1 MRKKGLYSGK
11 YALYHPTALNLFRH
25 ITFLFVKKTEHF
37 AKVEAALREHPY
49 TTHRSRIY
57 APKLGVYAEFN
68 FLKRDPELL
77 LAFFEELKKHNLLT
91 NFQLFSSKH
100 KQKLLSLNLKKI
112 SIEDFQWN
120 FNWETFQKRLGKV
133 KAKPL
138 PQPAKN
144 VLPELKVLDLKILRI
159 LKNDADISQR
169 ALSRKLAVDRTEVWR
184 RIHFLE
190 ENVIATYK
198 SKIDQ
203 KNFNIT
209 SNKILILTFD
219 RESDLR
225 HFFTAFSDEEIR
237 PPFRY
242 RFEVLEDKKLLMYIS
257 LPQFHEA

>member
-1 MRKKGLYSGK
+1 
-11 YALYHPTALNLFRH
+11 
-25 ITFLFVKKTEHF
+25 
-37 AKVEAALREHPY
+37 
-49 TTHRSRIY
+49 
-57 APKLGVYAEFN
+57 
-68 FLKRDPELL
+68 
-77 LAFFEELKKHNLLT
+77 
-91 NFQLFSSKH
+91 
-100 KQKLLSLNLKKI
+100 
-112 SIEDFQWN
+112 
-120 FNWETFQKRLGKV
+120 
-133 KAKPL
+133 
-138 PQPAKN
+138 
-144 VLPELKVLDLKILRI
+144 
-159 LKNDADISQR
+159 
-169 ALSRKLAVDRTEVWR
+169 LSRKLAVDRTEVWR